1 MRLPVTAWVSISHR
15 ISGVLLF
22 IGTFVLIWLLDL
34 SLASPEGFE
43 RAQQWLAAPLMKI
56 LLWIVLVAL
65 IYHTLAGIRHIIM
78 DFGLGE
84 SMEGGVRS
92 SYLVIALS
100 VILALVAGVWLW

>member
-1 MRLPVTAWVSISHR
+1 
-15 ISGVLLF
+15 
-22 IGTFVLIWLLDL
+22 
-34 SLASPEGFE
+34 
-43 RAQQWLAAPLMKI
+43 MKL
-56 LLWIVLVAL
+56 LLWVVLVAL

-92 SYLVIALS
+92 SHLVIALS

>member
-22 IGTFVLIWLLDL
+22 IGTLVLIWLLDL
-34 SLASPEGFE
+34 SLQSAEGFE
-43 RAQQWLAAPLMKI
+43 RAQEWVSSPLVKFV
-56 LLWIVLVAL
+56 LWALLVAL

-78 DFGLGE
+78 DFGIGE
-84 SMEGGVRS
+84 SIESGVRS
-92 SYLVIALS
+92 SQIVIVLS